1 MNMTL
6 NRAAI
11 IVGVLI
17 VLVLAVW
24 AFLNLR
30 PFLGG
35 FFGGPTG
42 KVTINGQTFTV
53 EIADTPEKRE
63 IGLSKKNSL
72 ADDRGMLFTFDRPDY
87 YSFWMKEMQIPIDI
101 IYINNDKVVS
111 VYGNVHPPENEDS
124 PLPIYKPT
132 APSDKVL
139 EINAGLSQ
147 EHNIKTGDTL
157 QVEL

>member
-17 VLVLAVW
+17 VLILGVW

-35 FFGGPTG
+35 VFGGPTG
-42 KVTINGQTFTV
+42 EVTVNGQTFKV

-72 ADDRGMLFTFDRPDY
+72 PDDRGMLFIFDTPDY

-101 IYINNDKVVS
+101 IYINSDKVVS
-111 VYGNVHPPENEDS
+111 VYENLQPAENENS

-139 EINAGLSQ
+139 EINAGLSK
-147 EHNIKTGDTL
+147 EHNIKPGDTL